1 MQRRPL
7 KLNRI
12 QQQDCEDTVEL
23 GATSRRGDNEL
34 EEALKKYSNQAMNL
48 QKMSAFETNMI
59 FKTQPS
65 PPG

>member
-48 QKMSAFETNMI
+48 
-59 FKTQPS
+59 
-65 PPG
+65 